1 MFRGNLLQY
10 GKAKYSN
17 IVIDDIY
24 SSNFL
29 TWAAICPEAH
39 SQFPKSIQELLE
51 KMSSQ
56 KGITL
61 LTPSSSCFFLMRAAQ
76 PLKIFP
82 GNMQKIMMQKAAK
95 TFRWINHIVQVGAA
109 FSKLHEVFNVSL
121 SHLIA
126 FESLANS
133 LGIYKDQTFLSTHT
147 KPILIW
153 MNLR

>member
-17 IVIDDIY
+17 IVIDGIY

-29 TWAAICPEAH
+29 TWAAICPAAH

-61 LTPSSSCFFLMRAAQ
+61 LTPSNSCWSFDAH

-82 GNMQKIMMQKAAK
+82 GNMQKSYDAKRCKK
-95 TFRWINHIVQVGAA
+95 TFRWKKSYRG
-109 FSKLHEVFNVSL
+109 KLDEVFNVSL
-121 SHLIA
+121 CQFDCM

-133 LGIYKDQTFLSTHT
+133 FAALTRIKHFCPRTQNPY
-147 KPILIW
+147 
-153 MNLR
+153 